1 VLGAGSGR
9 TAWDLT
15 EWIPQVTAVDQSWTM
30 AGMFDR
36 VTERSVHFL
45 ELRRSNIWQ
54 RDGRVLEW
62 HSTPM
67 VEPSNKRRQRISFL
81 VADAAA
87 LPFPDASLDAV
98 FSIYFTDVMPI
109 AKLAPEI
116 ARVLKPGGCMVHF
129 GPLDYHFDDFSDCL
143 SAEEVREALANHG
156 LRVSKERRV
165 PLGHLSA
172 ADEML
177 RTSYEN
183 WAFSA
188 GRAATSCESYS
199 GSDLLELVPGVRWE
213 SSVKLF
219 LADDRSFDGGN
230 YLPPSSTPTDVSC

>member
-1 VLGAGSGR
+1 
-9 TAWDLT
+9 
-15 EWIPQVTAVDQSWTM
+15 
-30 AGMFDR
+30 
-36 VTERSVHFL
+36 
-45 ELRRSNIWQ
+45 
-54 RDGRVLEW
+54 
-62 HSTPM
+62 M
-67 VEPSNKRRQRISFL
+67 VEPSSKRRQRISFL

-116 ARVLKPGGCMVHF
+116 TRVLKPGGCMVHF

-143 SAEEVREALANHG
+143 SAEEVRDALANHG

-188 GRAATSCESYS
+188 DRAATSSESHS

-219 LADDRSFDGGN
+219 LADDRSFDGDN
-230 YLPPSSTPTDVSC
+230 DLPSLLELINGTSTTTDIARQMQLKTGTEVNIVIEMLRELQRFGIIKKKK